1 MSSTLGEKLVKLGS
15 VQCLDSTVDVPFD
28 IYDRAKCKSVIVQVE
43 FKILSVVLLNFH
55 FLGVFLTL
63 LSQFSLKSCVLLP
76 FGWFGR
82 SFHND

>member
-55 FLGVFLTL
+55 FLGFFFNFIKPVFLKKL
-63 LSQFSLKSCVLLP
+63 CS
-76 FGWFGR
+76 
-82 SFHND
+82 SFWLVWPKFPQ